1 MKPETILQADILD
14 IIFEKRNKSYG
25 AYTLRK
31 HYHERLYK
39 ALAITFFTITLLC
52 LYLFF
57 KKNKIE
63 RDTRIF
69 VDTIMASVTPDAT
82 QTSPPEQPI
91 KPNQQTA
98 VPLHPRQDMN
108 NDNSKNIVFSNDP
121 DKIKPINDDPSI
133 QGPPTPPTPGG
144 VGTGGGPFQTPGPPT
159 PPAPPKPMIDPSV
172 PVSNPD
178 VMPSYPGGMEALK
191 KFLEKNL
198 KNPTEMN
205 AEETITVRVKFI
217 VGYDGMLKGFEVLQD
232 GGEEFNQEV
241 IRVLK
246 KMPAWIPGK
255 AHGENVS
262 VMYSLPVVF
271 MVN

>member
-1 MKPETILQADILD
+1 
-14 IIFEKRNKSYG
+14 
-25 AYTLRK
+25 
-31 HYHERLYK
+31 
-39 ALAITFFTITLLC
+39 
-52 LYLFF
+52 
-57 KKNKIE
+57 
-63 RDTRIF
+63 
-69 VDTIMASVTPDAT
+69 MASVAPDAAQTNPPQQPQKPKT
-82 QTSPPEQPI
+82 QITTPVAAHP
-91 KPNQQTA
+91 QTT
-98 VPLHPRQDMN
+98 N
-108 NDNSKNIVFSNDP
+108 NDSKNIVFDDHA
-121 DKIKPINDDPSI
+121 DKIKPFDGGDNP
-133 QGPPTPPTPGG
+133 GPPTPPDGG
-144 VGTGGGPFQTPGPPT
+144 GTGSGPFQTPGPPT
-159 PPAPPKPMIDPSV
+159 PPAPPKPIIDPSI

-178 VMPSYPGGMEALK
+178 VMPSFPGGMEALK

-217 VGYDGMLKGFEVLQD
+217 VGYDGMLKGFEVMQD

-246 KMPAWIPGK
+246 KMPAWNPGK